1 MKRIFTLLLFVLAFT
16 AKMSAQ
22 FTEADIKF
30 WVGEGPHTAVLVVDF
45 RDGTNDPSFAWGFRY
60 DEADNLTFLDM
71 LNAVAAAEPEFSIDV
86 AGGFLNDVFYNHHSQ
101 EDGEPDWWST
111 WSGESL
117 AELSGNGGVSEGLTD
132 GRWYGLSYGFMGPGD
147 PHAPTVTYPA
157 YSSLWFSAEEVLY
170 WIGEGENESVIV
182 IDFNNESGDTVT
194 YAWGVRYTGAIVAS
208 EAFAL
213 IADEDDNLDI
223 TFTDGEITSITY
235 NSLEGTA
242 DENGAWHSFIGTN
255 MSDWVVSTTDED
267 LTDGEWFG
275 VTFGDASARRPFIP
289 VAAEEETTGVADNQT
304 TVFSVYPNPVNSM
317 LTIQANSDVLGA
329 EVINVTGQLVQSF
342 GAAKQLDLSGLTNGV
357 YFVKVYTSAG
367 SSTQKIVKN

>member
-60 DEADNLTFLDM
+60 DEADDLTFLNM
-71 LNAVAAAEPEFSIDV
+71 LEAVAAAEPEFTIAQS
-86 AGGFLNDVFYNHHSQ
+86 GGFLNDVIYNHHSQ
-101 EDGEPDWWST
+101 LAGEPDWWST

-117 AELSGNGGVSEGLTD
+117 AELSGNGGVSEELVD
-132 GRWYGLSYGFMGPGD
+132 GRWYGLSYGFMGEGD
-147 PHAPTVTYPA
+147 PHVPTVTYAA
-157 YSSLWFSAEEVLY
+157 YSSLWFVQEDVLY
-170 WIGEGENESVIV
+170 WVGEGENESVIV
-182 IDFNNESGDTVT
+182 IDFNNESGDTVS
-194 YAWGVRYTGAIVAS
+194 YAWGVRYNGAIIAS

-223 TFTDGEITSITY
+223 TFTDGEITNITY
-235 NSLEGTA
+235 NSLEGNA
-242 DENGAWHSFIGTN
+242 DENGGWHSFIGTN

-275 VTFGDASARRPFIP
+275 VTFGDASARRPFWP
-289 VAAEEETTGVADNQT
+289 VAAQDGQVGVNDNSIAK
-304 TVFSVYPNPVNSM
+304 FSVYPNPVVS
-317 LTIQANSDVLGA
+317 VLNITA
-329 EVINVTGQLVQSF
+329 ADLQKTEILNIAGQLVKSF
-342 GAAKQLDLSGLTNGV
+342 GNTQQLDMSDLNSGI
-357 YFVKVYTSAG
+357 YFVKVYTTAG
-367 SSTQKIVKN
+367 SSTQKVIKN